1 MSDRQR
7 FWPSATSRLLRVCPN
22 QEEKVA
28 DQPLRW
34 SSAWWSPPPESNRRP
49 HPYHEPCTHR
59 CAAQR
64 LPRSLATVEAKLCAQ
79 SQTPSGAGGVA
90 LDLDDDVHQGQP
102 RRATCPVISQHPP
115 VEKLT
120 PLAWK
125 PPSPKPSKTSA
136 PSSGADAS
144 SRRPWIDNRPL
155 IPRHHPIFIWIEPPC
170 PRSRD
175 RP

>member
-64 LPRSLATVEAKLCAQ
+64 LPRSLATVEAKLPKENPGCW
-79 SQTPSGAGGVA
+79 TR
-90 LDLDDDVHQGQP
+90 
-102 RRATCPVISQHPP
+102 RRAFAQVRHDSNIQLLPYS
-115 VEKLT
+115 
-120 PLAWK
+120 LA
-125 PPSPKPSKTSA
+125 
-136 PSSGADAS
+136 
-144 SRRPWIDNRPL
+144 L
-155 IPRHHPIFIWIEPPC
+155 
-170 PRSRD
+170 
-175 RP
+175 